1 MSRFNLNCTTETTD
15 RILVLEENKRKCIF
29 SNPQNHILTR
39 VVVDGCQ
46 ITKGIKCDFLVLDHE
61 ENEYFVE
68 LKGKDIPH
76 ALEQLESTIKQ
87 LSGTKNILKMA
98 IIVTSRYPSNDTSIQ
113 RAKVFFKKK
122 YKVDLISKNVRM
134 DILIK

>member
-1 MSRFNLNCTTETTD
+1 MSRFKPHCITLTTD
-15 RILVLEENKRKCIF
+15 RLLVLEENKRKCVF
-29 SNPQNHILTR
+29 SNPQNYPLYRIT
-39 VVVDGCQ
+39 VDGCQ
-46 ITKGIKCDFLVLDHE
+46 IKDGIRCDFLVLDNQ

-76 ALEQLESTIKQ
+76 ALEQLESTVKQ
-87 LSGTKNILKMA
+87 LSSMKNIQKVA

-134 DILIK
+134 DITIK